1 MSDDKKTTI
10 VGGPPEFF
18 ILHRP
23 AKLPFRRLAIAAII
37 GSAVVLI
44 FVLALLPSPFAK
56 HSEVQNQ
63 WKTNDW
69 SQSTLRR
76 TLPQAATAVDRT
88 GRRCVFGWTNL
99 STK

>member
-23 AKLPFRRLAIAAII
+23 AKLPVRRLAIAAII

-44 FVLALLPSPFAK
+44 FVLALRPSPSILKFKINGKPMIGAK
-56 HSEVQNQ
+56 AHYGELFPKLQQ
-63 WKTNDW
+63 PLTELD
-69 SQSTLRR
+69 
-76 TLPQAATAVDRT
+76 D
-88 GRRCVFGWTNL
+88 GVFLVGQI
-99 STK
+99 